1 VTGNGEWADE
11 LAELARRR
19 AMGTQLGGAERVAR
33 HHARGRLTAR
43 ERIERCTDD
52 GSFSEIGML
61 AGAGTYDEHG
71 ALREVSPAE
80 TITGLAEIAGT
91 RVLVEA
97 WDASVKRGAA
107 ESISRE
113 KIIYAERLAYEY
125 RYPVIRLVDTAGATV
140 VKHQVDGY
148 ADLPAREPQWNFFG
162 LLGRVPVLSA
172 CLGPCA
178 GLGAVFVC
186 TSHFSVMAKHVG
198 QVFAGGPPVV
208 ARATG
213 EIIGKEELGGAAVH
227 TRGSGVVDN
236 AADDEDDAFRQ
247 LRAVLSYLPAS
258 VREVPARGPA
268 DDPPGRRD
276 ELLAGIIPRNPRT
289 AYDVRRLIRHI
300 VDRDSFF
307 EIGRYNG
314 GSQVTGLARLNGYA
328 VGVLANDPKVYA
340 GAMTVSSSEKFVRF
354 VDMCDTFNIPMVNF
368 VDVPGAAVGRQAEAA
383 GTVRHVLRVAAATDQ
398 VSVPWFTVWIRRAFG
413 LGASTHGPQ
422 RGANL
427 RVAWPSANWGSI
439 AMEGGVDAAFR
450 QELENAED
458 PDAMRLEILA
468 QLRRLQSPM
477 RTAEHFGIEDV
488 IDPRETRPRLCR
500 WIEDA
505 QRLLPDIAHERGRP
519 MRP

>member
-1 VTGNGEWADE
+1 MASSDEWADE
-11 LAELARRR
+11 LAELSWRR
-19 AMGTQLGGAERVAR
+19 AMGRQMGGADRVAR

-52 GSFSEIGML
+52 GSFEEIGVL
-61 AGAGTYDEHG
+61 AGAGTYDDHG
-71 ALREVSPAE
+71 ALQDVAPAE
-80 TITGLAEIAGT
+80 TIVGLADIQGT
-91 RVLVEA
+91 RVVIEA
-97 WDASVKRGAA
+97 WDASVKRGLA

-162 LLGRVPVLSA
+162 LLGRVPILSA

-186 TSHFSVMAKHVG
+186 TSHFSVMAKDIG

-213 EIIGKEELGGAAVH
+213 EVVGKEELGGVGVH

-236 AADDEDDAFRQ
+236 AAEDEADAFRQ
-247 LRAVLSYLPAS
+247 LRTVLSFLPAS
-258 VREVPARGPA
+258 VHDVPRRSLTE
-268 DDPPGRRD
+268 DPPGRRD
-276 ELLAGIIPRNPRT
+276 DELADIIPRNPRT
-289 AYDVRRLIRHI
+289 AYDVRRLLRHV

-307 EIGRYNG
+307 EIGRHNG
-314 GSQVTGLARLNGYA
+314 GSQVTGLARLDGYP
-328 VGVLANDPKVYA
+328 VGILANDPKVYA
-340 GAMTVSSSEKFVRF
+340 GAMTVSSSEKFIRF
-354 VDMCDTFNIPMVNF
+354 VDMCDTFNIPVVNF
-368 VDVPGAAVGRQAEAA
+368 VDVPGAVVGRQAESA
-383 GTVRHVLRVAAATDQ
+383 GTVRHVLRVACATDQ
-398 VSVPWFTVWIRRAFG
+398 VSVPWFTIFVRRAFG

-450 QELENAED
+450 RELESADD
-458 PDAMRLEILA
+458 PDAMRLQILG

-477 RTAEHFGIEDV
+477 RTAEHFGIEEV

-505 QRLLPDIAHERGRP
+505 QRLLPDIAHERGRT